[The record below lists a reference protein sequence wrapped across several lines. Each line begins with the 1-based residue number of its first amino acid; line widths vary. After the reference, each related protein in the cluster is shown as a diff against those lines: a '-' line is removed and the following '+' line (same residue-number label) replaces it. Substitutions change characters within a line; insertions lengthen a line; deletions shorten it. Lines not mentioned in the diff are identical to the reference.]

1 MFYQLIQFI
10 IISFFSSLIM
20 ILSGYYFLRHVFV
33 QILSY
38 NKHITISASYF
49 IGVTLFLSI
58 YRILAIVFSNAYIA
72 LMSSLFLALLISFL
86 LFMDKSFLAKFINNY
101 LKITNPKN
109 SLLII
114 SLMIGFSFY
123 IFLYWCE
130 PNSNISNPFS
140 TIGTLH
146 SIRYSNISKFI
157 FKNNIVPFLNQ
168 NYGQSLLS
176 TIHLFLINKGS
187 LLSLFSWLI
196 SSLLFLIFGIFGIFK
211 YFKYSLINSILSTSI
226 VMIGTSSISLVPT
239 LIIDSGFPYIFNG
252 YSDTIISIGTF
263 FIFLYWFLHNVNN
276 NFFKPS
282 FWSLLFLFILFTGWN
297 IFAPQNIIVSV
308 FLLFIL
314 LFNYKL
320 NSNKFKYLFTIFSS
334 VLLFAYIGSNMGG
347 MLFRSKLN
355 KHTSTIQGN
364 MTIVAPEKKISIQ
377 PTQPYFIY
385 GDSQWEPLDRS
396 LGEDKPLKKSLNTF
410 ISNPTFLK
418 FVTLFYRILW
428 LIETNLWIMLKVL
441 GIPIFGLISLLYLS
455 KNHTR
460 YKYLIPYIKYSLIIL
475 FLGILISYSFSV
487 SSYKWELTRFLIPGV
502 FLGMISISFFLFN
515 FNFNRKLV
523 YFFSIL
529 LILPHFL
536 LSIRIIYNNFSQ
548 LFNLHNYF
556 KMMMY
561 Y

>member
-1 MFYQLIQFI
+1 MFYQLLQFI
-10 IISFFSSLIM
+10 IRSFFSSLIM

-33 QILSY
+33 EILSH
-38 NKHITISASYF
+38 NKYITISASYF
-49 IGVTLFLSI
+49 IGVALFLSI

-72 LMSSLFLALLISFL
+72 LMSSLILALLISFL
-86 LFMDKSFLAKFINNY
+86 LFMDKSFLTKFINNY
-101 LKITNPKN
+101 FKSTNLKN
-109 SLLII
+109 SFLII
-114 SLMIGFSFY
+114 SLMICFSFY
-123 IFLYWCE
+123 ILLYWCE

-146 SIRYSNISKFI
+146 SVRYSNISKFI
-157 FKNNIVPFLNQ
+157 FQNNFVPFLNQ

-211 YFKYSLINSILSTSI
+211 YFKLSLINTILSTSI

-263 FIFLYWFLHNVNN
+263 LIFMYWFLHNLNN
-276 NFFKPS
+276 NFLKLS
-282 FWSLLFLFILFTGWN
+282 LWSLLFLFILFTGWN
-297 IFAPQNIIVSV
+297 IFAPQNIVISI
-308 FLLFIL
+308 FLLFTV

-320 NSNKFKYLFTIFSS
+320 NSTKFTYLFIVFSS

-355 KHTSTIQGN
+355 KHTNTIQGN
-364 MTIVAPEKKISIQ
+364 MTIDSPEKKFSIQ

-385 GDSQWEPLDRS
+385 GNSHWEPLDRS
-396 LGEDKPLKKSLNTF
+396 LGEDKPLKKSVNTF
-410 ISNPTFLK
+410 ILNPTFLN

-441 GIPIFGLISLLYLS
+441 GTPIFGLIILLYLS
-455 KNHTR
+455 KNYSR
-460 YKYLIPYIKYSLIIL
+460 NKYLVPFIKYSLIIL
-475 FLGILISYSFSV
+475 FFGILISFSFSV

-502 FLGMISISFFLFN
+502 FLGMISISIFLFN
-515 FNFNRKLV
+515 FNLNRKLSYLV
-523 YFFSIL
+523 SIL
-529 LILPHFL
+529 LILPHFF
-536 LSIRIIYNNFSQ
+536 LSIRIIYNNSFQ
-548 LFNLHNYF
+548 LFSLHHYF
-556 KMMMY
+556 KIMMY
-561 Y
+561 H

>member
-1 MFYQLIQFI
+1 MFYQLLQFI

-33 QILSY
+33 EILSH
-38 NKHITISASYF
+38 NKYITISASYF
-49 IGVTLFLSI
+49 IGVALFLSI

-72 LMSSLFLALLISFL
+72 LMSSLILALLISFL
-86 LFMDKSFLAKFINNY
+86 LFMDKSFLTKFINNY
-101 LKITNPKN
+101 FKSTNLKN
-109 SLLII
+109 SFLII
-114 SLMIGFSFY
+114 SLMICFSFY
-123 IFLYWCE
+123 ILLYWCE

-146 SIRYSNISKFI
+146 SVRYSNISKFI
-157 FKNNIVPFLNQ
+157 FQNNFVPFLNQ

-211 YFKYSLINSILSTSI
+211 YFKLSLINTILSTSI

-263 FIFLYWFLHNVNN
+263 LIFMYWFLHNLNN
-276 NFFKPS
+276 NFLKLS
-282 FWSLLFLFILFTGWN
+282 LWSLLFLFILFTGWN
-297 IFAPQNIIVSV
+297 IFAPQNIVISI
-308 FLLFIL
+308 FLLFTV

-320 NSNKFKYLFTIFSS
+320 NSTKFKYLFIVFSS

-355 KHTSTIQGN
+355 KHTNTIQGN
-364 MTIVAPEKKISIQ
+364 MTIDSPEKKFSIQ

-385 GDSQWEPLDRS
+385 GNSHWEPLDRS
-396 LGEDKPLKKSLNTF
+396 LGEDKPLKKSVNTF
-410 ISNPTFLK
+410 ILNPTFLN

-441 GIPIFGLISLLYLS
+441 GTPIFGLIILLYLS
-455 KNHTR
+455 KNYSR
-460 YKYLIPYIKYSLIIL
+460 NKYLVPFIKYSLIIL
-475 FLGILISYSFSV
+475 FFGILISFSFSV

-502 FLGMISISFFLFN
+502 FLGMISISIFLFN
-515 FNFNRKLV
+515 FNLNRKLSYLV
-523 YFFSIL
+523 SIL
-529 LILPHFL
+529 LILPHFF
-536 LSIRIIYNNFSQ
+536 LSIRIIYNNSFQ
-548 LFNLHNYF
+548 LFSLHHYF
-556 KMMMY
+556 KIMMY
-561 Y
+561 H